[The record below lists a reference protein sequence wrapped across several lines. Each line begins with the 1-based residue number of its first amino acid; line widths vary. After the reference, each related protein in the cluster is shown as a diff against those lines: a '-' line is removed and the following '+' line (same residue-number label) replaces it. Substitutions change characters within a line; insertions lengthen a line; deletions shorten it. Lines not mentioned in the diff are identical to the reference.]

1 LSSFSKAGHL
11 VSLLN
16 KGDFKI
22 LKVFAS
28 SLKNR
33 QVLNLTTLSQYSS
46 LGQGLIEHHLER
58 LVKFGLISKSNLGYT
73 LLVTG
78 LDIYVLKILSN
89 KNIITALGPQVG
101 IGKEAEVYLARDSS
115 DQDRVLKM
123 FRLGRSS
130 FKQIKRKRDVN
141 TAINS
146 WLLLNID
153 TAKKEYDILTNL
165 KDSSNSF
172 PNPLYRSF
180 HCIVMDAIYGNRL
193 SDTENLND
201 PELVFDRIIDNIT
214 IAYHKGYINGDL
226 NEYNILVDDDD
237 VSILDWPQAV
247 KIDAINADAVLRRDI
262 QNITK
267 YFSKKFGIEKDSH
280 KIIGNVKGNAS
291 KT

>member
-1 LSSFSKAGHL
+1 MSSFSKAGHL
-11 VSLLN
+11 VPLLN
-16 KGDFKI
+16 KSDFKI
-22 LKVFAS
+22 LKVFGS

-33 QVLNLTTLSQYSS
+33 QFLNLTTLSQYSS

-89 KNIITALGPQVG
+89 KNIITALGPQIG
-101 IGKEAEVYLARDSS
+101 IGKEAEVYLARDSLN
-115 DQDRVLKM
+115 QDRILKM

-130 FKQIKRKRDVN
+130 FKQIKRKRDVS

-153 TAKKEYDILTNL
+153 TAKKEYDILTYL
-165 KDSSNSF
+165 KGSSKSF

-193 SDTENLND
+193 ADIESLQD
-201 PELVFDRIIDNIT
+201 PDVVLESILYNIT

-226 NEYNILVDDDD
+226 NEYNILVNDGD
-237 VSILDWPQAV
+237 VFILDWPQAI
-247 KIDAINADAVLRRDI
+247 KIDAVNADIVLTRDI
-262 QNITK
+262 KNILK
-267 YFSKKFGIEKDSH
+267 YFSKKFNVEKDSL
-280 KIIGNVKGNAS
+280 KIINNIKRNVVKR
-291 KT
+291 

>member
-1 LSSFSKAGHL
+1 
-11 VSLLN
+11 
-16 KGDFKI
+16 
-22 LKVFAS
+22 VFAS

-33 QVLNLTTLSQYSS
+33 QFLNLTTLSQYSN

-58 LVKFGLISKSNLGYT
+58 LVEFGLISKRNLGYT

-89 KNIITALGPQVG
+89 KNIITALGPQIG
-101 IGKEAEVYLARDSS
+101 IGKEAEVYLARDSL
-115 DQDRVLKM
+115 DQDRILKI

-130 FKQIKRKRDVN
+130 FKQIKRKRDVS

-153 TAKKEYDILTNL
+153 TAKKEYDILTYL
-165 KDSSNSF
+165 KGSSNSF

-193 SDTENLND
+193 ADIKSLQD
-201 PELVFDRIIDNIT
+201 PDLVLESILYNIT

-226 NEYNILVDDDD
+226 NEYNILVNDGD
-237 VSILDWPQAV
+237 VFILDWPQAI
-247 KIDAINADAVLRRDI
+247 KIDAINADTVLTRDI
-262 QNITK
+262 KNILK
-267 YFSKKFGIEKDSH
+267 CFSKKFNVEKDSL
-280 KIIGNVKGNAS
+280 KVINNIKLNAVKR
-291 KT
+291 

>member
-33 QVLNLTTLSQYSS
+33 RFLDLTTLSQYSNLS
-46 LGQGLIEHHLER
+46 QALIEHHLER
-58 LVKFGLISKSNLGYT
+58 LVKFGLISKSNIGYT

-101 IGKEAEVYLARDSS
+101 IGKEAEVYLARDSL
-115 DQDRVLKM
+115 DQDRILKM
-123 FRLGRSS
+123 FRIGRSS
-130 FKQIKRKRDVN
+130 FKQIKRKRDVS
-141 TAINS
+141 TSINS

-153 TAKKEYDILTNL
+153 TAIKEYDILTSL
-165 KDSSNSF
+165 RDSSDSF

-180 HCIVMDAIYGNRL
+180 HCIVMNAIYGNRL
-193 SDTENLND
+193 SDIEYLND
-201 PELVFDRIIDNIT
+201 PELVLEKIIRNIT
-214 IAYHKGYINGDL
+214 IAYRKGYINGDL
-226 NEYNILVDDDD
+226 NEYNILVNDYNIF
-237 VSILDWPQAV
+237 ILDWPQAV
-247 KIDAINADAVLRRDI
+247 NVDAINADAVLTRDVK
-262 QNITK
+262 NILK
-267 YFSKKFGIEKDSH
+267 FFSKKFDVEKDSH
-280 KIIGNVKGNAS
+280 KIIN
-291 KT
+291 

>member
-16 KGDFKI
+16 KSDFKI

-247 KIDAINADAVLRRDI
+247 KIDAINADAVLTRDI

-280 KIIGNVKGNAS
+280 KIIGNVKRNAS